1 MAKLTQE
8 EKAKRKEEAKIKLA
22 EAKNR
27 AARKKLKSPV
37 LYNIPE
43 QTGNP
48 EIDSKADLD
57 EVQKSFRER
66 IKMENVR
73 FQNTTDSEYWFAVCF
88 QTREQKEAF
97 LKAMNL
103 FLIGDKYLDGVE
115 VAKQLGINIPAA
127 NINYLPNGKVD
138 KDFVKFVK

>member
-22 EAKNR
+22 EAKSR
-27 AARKKLKSPV
+27 SARKKLKSPV

-66 IKMENVR
+66 IKMENER

-115 VAKQLGINIPAA
+115 VAKQLGINIPTA

>member
-22 EAKNR
+22 EAKSR

-66 IKMENVR
+66 IKMENER

>member
-22 EAKNR
+22 EAKSR

>member
-1 MAKLTQE
+1 MTKLTQE
-8 EKAKRKEEAKIKLA
+8 EKAKIKEEAKIKLA
-22 EAKNR
+22 EAKSR

-66 IKMENVR
+66 IEMENER

>member
-22 EAKNR
+22 EAKSR

-48 EIDSKADLD
+48 EIDSKADLE

-66 IKMENVR
+66 IKMENER

>member
-22 EAKNR
+22 EAKSR

-48 EIDSKADLD
+48 EIDSKADLN

-66 IKMENVR
+66 IKMENER

-103 FLIGDKYLDGVE
+103 FLIGDKYLDGIE

>member
-1 MAKLTQE
+1 MTKLTQE
-8 EKAKRKEEAKIKLA
+8 EKAKIKEEAKIKLA
-22 EAKNR
+22 EAKSR

-66 IKMENVR
+66 IKMENER

>member
-22 EAKNR
+22 EAKSR

-48 EIDSKADLD
+48 EIDSKADLN

-66 IKMENVR
+66 IKMENDR

-88 QTREQKEAF
+88 QTREQKKAF

>member
-22 EAKNR
+22 EAKSR

-48 EIDSKADLD
+48 EIDSKADLN

-66 IKMENVR
+66 IKMENER

>member
-22 EAKNR
+22 EAKSR

-48 EIDSKADLD
+48 EIDSKADLN

-66 IKMENVR
+66 IKMENDR